1 MVELKLA
8 RVGYDP
14 ESGEAFLLLR
24 DDMQKRYLPIA
35 VGPLEAHSIAA
46 AVEHVTP
53 PRPLTHDLM
62 MSILELLHSKVN
74 MVLIDVLRDK
84 TFFAQISLETPEGA
98 KDVDARPSDGIAL
111 AVRAGAPIYA
121 LEAVLDQ
128 AAIPISTAD
137 HDDEEGP

>member
-1 MVELKLA
+1 MIEVKLA

-24 DDMQKRYLPIA
+24 DEVQKRYLPIA
-35 VGPLEAHSIAA
+35 VGPLEAHSIATA
-46 AVEHVTP
+46 AEHITP
-53 PRPLTHDLM
+53 PRPLTHDLI
-62 MSILELLHSKVN
+62 MSILDLLHTRVN

-84 TFFAQISLETPEGA
+84 TFFAQINLETPDGP

-111 AVRAGAPIYA
+111 AVRARAPIYA

-128 AAIPISTAD
+128 AGIPISLAED
-137 HDDEEGP
+137 GDEEES